1 MNNFQNVFNLIYRL
15 SFIKPHSLSPV
26 WRHLR
31 LSAWTIEI
39 VVNFTTIS
47 MAWTRWRSRF
57 VHVIIQPIRR
67 LETKESTR
75 SFSAE
80 NEFNDFRRKIINI
93 SKWRPDTRQNGI
105 QHNVRV
111 IATISMTTLK
121 VSVIILNGIML
132 SVAKKP
138 LCWVSFGKMSWR
150 LKKILGRKEHSLL
163 RKVLASKINL
173 QSWVGGWQLV
183 LC

>member
-1 MNNFQNVFNLIYRL
+1 MLAVQSLSRKLVFLDPINELSNLRWQILEQFYSLKIVKVSLIFIPRTSWLCRCRLSEWTDIRMNNFQNVFNLIYRL

-93 SKWRPDTRQNGI
+93 SKRRPDTRQNGI
-105 QHNVRV
+105 QHNV
-111 IATISMTTLK
+111 
-121 VSVIILNGIML
+121 
-132 SVAKKP
+132 
-138 LCWVSFGKMSWR
+138 
-150 LKKILGRKEHSLL
+150 
-163 RKVLASKINL
+163 
-173 QSWVGGWQLV
+173 
-183 LC
+183 